1 MKKLIVA
8 SFFLM
13 FILPGCKKEVIDGN
27 NSNAEKASRV
37 NAAVNYLFDGTVAP
51 VSYLPDGSTILGH
64 SKPSSGV
71 FLGSPSICFSVDGK
85 KLIAIYEL
93 NGASAARTSTGE
105 TITKVLRSTD
115 SGKTWTKLSDI
126 NGQYM
131 STVFTHGTALYI
143 MGLDKYKGNVIIR
156 KSTNDGSNW
165 TSPVVVKS
173 GLHHGAS
180 GPVLKANGR
189 LWRAVETVETNSTIW
204 PQMYKPWMMSIKDTD
219 DLMVANNWKTTTN
232 GLNYNSTYY
241 NGYFRGWLE
250 GNAVIG
256 TDNQVKLVLRVFD
269 WSKINEKIAIA
280 NVNVSVNGP
289 TFISSSLSFS
299 DPSGFKLMPGGQKKF
314 SIKKIGST
322 YYTLSNVVQQTEYD
336 RLANISDKY
345 VSDIRNTLALIS
357 STDLENWTV
366 NKILLYD
373 SDFNYHGYQYADWVM
388 SGNDIYAVVRTA
400 DDDADG
406 KADSHHNANY
416 ITFHKFTK

>member
-1 MKKLIVA
+1 MKKLILPFA
-8 SFFLM
+8 FLSATIM
-13 FILPGCKKEVIDGN
+13 SCEKETTSLVVKN
-27 NSNAEKASRV
+27 EKVSNARTA
-37 NAAVNYLFDGTVAP
+37 
-51 VSYLPDGSTILGH
+51 SYLPAGSVELGH
-64 SKPSSGV
+64 SKASTGV

-93 NGASAARTSTGE
+93 NGAAAARTSTGE
-105 TITKVLRSTD
+105 TITKVLRSVD

-143 MGLDKYKGNVIIR
+143 MGLDKYKGNVVIR
-156 KSTNDGSNW
+156 KSTNDGTSW

-204 PQMYKPWMMSIKDTD
+204 PQMYKPWMMSIKDD
-219 DLMVANNWKTTTN
+219 ADLLVASNWKTTTN

-280 NVNVSVNGP
+280 NVNVSGSGS
-289 TFISSSLSFS
+289 TFSSSLSFS

-322 YYTLSNVVQQTEYD
+322 YYTLSNVVQQAEFD
-336 RLANISDKY
+336 AIANRTDKY
-345 VSDIRNTLALIS
+345 VSDVRNTLALIS
-357 STDLENWTV
+357 SSDLENWTV

-373 SDFNYHGYQYADWVM
+373 SDFDYHGYQYADWVM

-400 DDDADG
+400 DDDAFG
-406 KADSHHNANY
+406 GADSHHNANY